1 MLILKETD
9 QMDNKTQARVSLENV
24 RHKLIDLS
32 HKIHSHPELAFK
44 EEKACEWLTETLA
57 EQGFQVQKGVFDL
70 PTAFIAQYGKGSLN
84 VAFCAEYDALPEVGH
99 ACGHNIIGA
108 AAVGAGI
115 AAAKVADELDL
126 TISVI
131 GTPAEEHGGGKVLML
146 DRGGFKG
153 VHAAMMVHPAPFDLL
168 QPSMIAA
175 ADFEVHY
182 TGKEAHA
189 SGAPEKGIN
198 AADALTVAQTAIG
211 LLRQHIS
218 PMDRIHG
225 IITKGGDAPN
235 VIPARTSARYIIRS
249 PSIEELN
256 ELRKKVLR
264 CFEAGA
270 IATGSKLKVI
280 ETEKPYSQVAHNPD
294 IAAFYKRNAE
304 ALGRAFLDDLNESNA
319 KSLSWRV
326 KFFMFLLKRIGF
338 SPKDLKPMLN
348 RFAGSTDMGNVSLV
362 IPSIH
367 PMIGIDAKSS
377 FNHQPEFTVCC
388 AEPSADKAVF
398 DGALAMAWTAIDLA
412 TDQNIRNKLLK

>member
-1 MLILKETD
+1 
-9 QMDNKTQARVSLENV
+9 MDTKQRARDHLDTVKNKI
-24 RHKLIDLS
+24 IDLS
-32 HKIHSHPELAFK
+32 HKIHAHPELAFK
-44 EEKACEWLTETLA
+44 EEKACAWLTDTLA
-57 EQGFQVQKGVFDL
+57 EEGFQVKKGVCDL
-70 PTAFIAQYGKGSLN
+70 PTAFIAKAGKGSLN
-84 VAFCAEYDALPEVGH
+84 IAFCAEYDALPGVGH

-108 AAVGAGI
+108 AAVGAGM

-153 VHAAMMVHPAPFDLL
+153 VHAAMMVHPAPFDLV

-235 VIPARTSARYIIRS
+235 VIPASTSARYIIRS

-280 ETEKPYSQVAHNPD
+280 ETEKPYSQVNHDPD
-294 IAAFYKRNAE
+294 LAVLYKKNAE
-304 ALGRAFLDDLNESNA
+304 ALGRAFLDELNESNT

-326 KFFMFLLKRIGF
+326 KFFIFLLKQIGV
-338 SPKDLKPMLN
+338 SVKDLKPMLN
-348 RFAGSTDMGNVSLV
+348 RFAASTDMGNVSLV

-367 PMIGIDAKSS
+367 PTIGIDAKSS
-377 FNHQPEFTVCC
+377 VNHQPEFTACC
-388 AEPSADKAVF
+388 IQPSADKAVYE
-398 DGALAMAWTAIDLA
+398 GALAMAWTAIDIAL
-412 TDQNIRNKLLK
+412 DNKIRQKLLK